1 MTRDLNRGTII
12 TAETLGR
19 LDRNRVTMRLILGEL
34 TMRAVRAGDTEV
46 LALVG
51 RLAAVSSETGSLLE
65 AVLEAVSEEA

>member
-34 TMRAVRAGDTEV
+34 TMRAERAGDTEV